1 MFIIDFLKD
10 NSEAMIVSL
19 TFFLVCITVW
29 YVYETRKI
37 RINANYPKLQV
48 SLLYVDDNWKQ
59 HTLNLCIQN
68 IGTGFAYDLK
78 FDGNLSSVKFSYNTL
93 ADNKIMKNGI
103 SHLGPGK
110 RCQIP
115 LSSKYKGEELDS
127 PEEPLSIDVNYEDS
141 AKKKKKYKC
150 CLYFTKVED
159 YTQIG
164 DPSLESIAESLRRI
178 AILLRHE

>member
-1 MFIIDFLKD
+1 MFWSNIIIAGSTVVL
-10 NSEAMIVSL
+10 AI
-19 TFFLVCITVW
+19 ITLF
-29 YVYETRKI
+29 YLLETRKM
-37 RINANYPKLQV
+37 RLTTQEMLRVSNTPEVQV

-68 IGTGFAYDLK
+68 IGTGFAYNLK
-78 FDGNLSSVKFSYNTL
+78 FDGNLSSVKFSYDTL

-178 AILLRHE
+178 AILLRRE